1 MQEDL
6 GTTFIRHE
14 IHQVWELIPSDRRV
28 SVTFC
33 KSIEYEEGS
42 DWSSGSSGIL
52 APTDYK
58 VVAVDINV
66 IPLGRE

>member
-1 MQEDL
+1 MWFSLQPMQEDL

-42 DWSSGSSGIL
+42 D
-52 APTDYK
+52 
-58 VVAVDINV
+58 
-66 IPLGRE
+66 